1 MGSNCSIAYQDVNS
15 NDGFHPNQGFTAG
28 WQTMFP
34 VQQPP
39 IGWYGAEQ
47 VNLLSRILLRISLAE
62 PKAKFKKMIQLV
74 YSKRKRRPRPRLR
87 QNRGQKRMKKTMG
100 KLHPRTPTIDTYYCI
115 VLLSLM
121 SFLIRWMT

>member
-1 MGSNCSIAYQDVNS
+1 
-15 NDGFHPNQGFTAG
+15 
-28 WQTMFP
+28 MFP
-34 VQQPP
+34 VQQPL

-100 KLHPRTPTIDTYYCI
+100 KLHPRTSTIDTYYCI